1 MQFYKLDKKEVFRF
15 LESNENGLTSEEV
28 NSRLNKYGLNELK
41 KKKENKAL
49 KILFEQIN
57 SFVVYIL
64 IAAMSISF
72 IVKEYLDGIVIGAII
87 VLNTILGF
95 LQEYKAEKAIQ
106 SLKKLESGQT
116 LVIRNNN
123 HIIIQSKTL
132 VPGDI
137 ILLEA
142 GSKIPADCYLLEAYD
157 LKVDESILTGE
168 SVSVK
173 KLVQVIKDDS
183 QIADQ
188 INMLF
193 SSTNVVSGRAK
204 AVVIKTAME
213 TELGKIA
220 NIIQEEEEEET
231 PLQKKLSALGKTLGI
246 SVILIAIIILI
257 TGFFEGEKLSN
268 MLLIAISLA
277 VAAVPEGL
285 PAVVTISLA
294 LGVQR
299 MVKKNVLVRK
309 LSSVETLG
317 STTVICVPGDTTI
330 ICKDGIKNIES
341 IKEKDVVLGADGNF
355 HNVTKTFRRNYS
367 GEVVHIKPIGL
378 PLIKITPEHPI
389 LVAKFKDHRYL
400 VHIGSNMVRPRERE
414 VLEAEWVAAKEI
426 NENDLVLIPKIKNEE
441 IATINF
447 RKGRFREETKLV
459 LDEEIAEIF
468 GWYLAEGCT
477 YSHKGHYG
485 VKFYLGKYE
494 EENVKRLKD
503 LIERKLGLKV
513 YIYETQTSISL
524 QFINQDL
531 AVLFKD
537 IFGDN
542 AINKRIP
549 TIILNSPK
557 NIIYKFLQGY
567 LKGDGNISDYYIR
580 FTTSSK
586 TLSYQLI
593 IILAKLGIRG
603 RLYLEKPRVNYIKG
617 RELIKK
623 ESYTVFVSGTQAE
636 VINLVKNPITEE
648 KNNLFLSD
656 ENFVYV
662 PIRYVK
668 IEQESLEVF
677 NIETDS
683 QTYALPFIVH
693 NCADKTGTI
702 TQNKMTVTKIFV
714 DNKIL
719 DVNENSKNKDLML
732 KIISNCNDSKL
743 PNIGDPTE
751 LALLRINPQIEI
763 YPRIDEIPFSSE
775 RKYMITHHNIN
786 NKIMTFAKFAPEKI
800 LELCSYINLNGK
812 ITKFTN
818 EKKASVL
825 KINEDLAKNALRL
838 LGCAYSEGK
847 KTKDLIF
854 VGLVGMIDPPRPEV
868 RDSIETCRKAGIKVV
883 MITGD
888 HKLTAQAIARNIGL
902 NDRAITG
909 QELDEMSEEQLEDV
923 CNDINIYARVNPEH
937 KVRILNALKK
947 KGNVVAMTG
956 DGINDAPAL
965 KKSDIGIAVGA
976 GTDVAKEA
984 SNMILLDNNFHSIV
998 KAVEEGRGIY
1008 DNIKRFV
1015 NYLLSSNFGEV
1026 LILFTAILIGF
1037 RDKLGNIALP
1047 LGALELLWINLVTDG
1062 LPALALGIDAI
1073 PKDIMHRK
1081 PRKPKEHI
1089 VSRTMAYNIILTSV
1103 LMTLIVLFLFSKYLP
1118 ENLLK
1123 AQTVAFT
1130 TIVMLE
1136 MFRVLMIRSQY
1147 KLKLFS
1153 NKWLILAILTSI
1165 LLQLMVIYIPSLD
1178 KIFDTVPLG
1187 LIEWIYIISGCMIM
1201 FIVGTFGNLIIKRF
1215 TKELD

>member
-15 LESNENGLTSEEV
+15 LESNEDGLTSEEV

-41 KKKENKAL
+41 KKKENKAF
-49 KILFEQIN
+49 KILFEQVN

-95 LQEYKAEKAIQ
+95 FQEYKAEKAIQ
-106 SLKKLESGQT
+106 SLKKLESSQT

-168 SVSVK
+168 SVPVK

-204 AVVIKTAME
+204 AVVVKTAME

-220 NIIQEEEEEET
+220 NIIQEEEEKET

-317 STTVICVPGDTTI
+317 STTVV
-330 ICKDGIKNIES
+330 
-341 IKEKDVVLGADGNF
+341 
-355 HNVTKTFRRNYS
+355 
-367 GEVVHIKPIGL
+367 
-378 PLIKITPEHPI
+378 
-389 LVAKFKDHRYL
+389 
-400 VHIGSNMVRPRERE
+400 
-414 VLEAEWVAAKEI
+414 
-426 NENDLVLIPKIKNEE
+426 
-441 IATINF
+441 
-447 RKGRFREETKLV
+447 
-459 LDEEIAEIF
+459 
-468 GWYLAEGCT
+468 
-477 YSHKGHYG
+477 
-485 VKFYLGKYE
+485 
-494 EENVKRLKD
+494 
-503 LIERKLGLKV
+503 
-513 YIYETQTSISL
+513 
-524 QFINQDL
+524 
-531 AVLFKD
+531 
-537 IFGDN
+537 
-542 AINKRIP
+542 
-549 TIILNSPK
+549 
-557 NIIYKFLQGY
+557 
-567 LKGDGNISDYYIR
+567 
-580 FTTSSK
+580 
-586 TLSYQLI
+586 
-593 IILAKLGIRG
+593 
-603 RLYLEKPRVNYIKG
+603 
-617 RELIKK
+617 
-623 ESYTVFVSGTQAE
+623 
-636 VINLVKNPITEE
+636 
-648 KNNLFLSD
+648 
-656 ENFVYV
+656 
-662 PIRYVK
+662 
-668 IEQESLEVF
+668 
-677 NIETDS
+677 
-683 QTYALPFIVH
+683 
-693 NCADKTGTI
+693 CADKTGTI

-743 PNIGDPTE
+743 PDIGDPTE
-751 LALLRINPQIEI
+751 LALLRINPKIEI

-786 NKIMTFAKFAPEKI
+786 NKIMTFSKFAPEKI
-800 LELCSYINLNGK
+800 LELCSYININGK

-825 KINEDLAKNALRL
+825 KVNEDLAKNALRL

-868 RDSIETCRKAGIKVV
+868 YDSIELCKKAGINVV

-888 HKLTAQAIARNIGL
+888 HKLTAQAIAKNIGL
-902 NDRAITG
+902 DNRALTG
-909 QELDEMSEEQLEDV
+909 AELDALSDEQLEDV
-923 CNDINIYARVNPEH
+923 CNDIRIYARVNPEH

-947 KGNVVAMTG
+947 KNNIVAMTG

-984 SNMILLDNNFHSIV
+984 SDMILLDNNFHSIV

-1089 VSRTMAYNIILTSV
+1089 VSRTMTYNIILTSI

-1165 LLQLMVIYIPSLD
+1165 LLQLVVIYIPSLD

-1187 LIEWIYIISGCMIM
+1187 LIEWIYIISGCTIM
-1201 FIVGTFGNLIIKRF
+1201 FIVGTFGNLIIRRF

>member
-41 KKKENKAL
+41 KKKENKAF
-49 KILFEQIN
+49 KILIEQIN

-95 LQEYKAEKAIQ
+95 FQEYKAEKAIQ
-106 SLKKLESGQT
+106 SLKKLESSQT

-123 HIIIQSKTL
+123 HMIIPSKTL

-168 SVSVK
+168 SVPVK

-188 INMLF
+188 INMIF

-220 NIIQEEEEEET
+220 NIIQEEEEKET

-299 MVKKNVLVRK
+299 MAKKNVLVRK

-317 STTVICVPGDTTI
+317 STTI
-330 ICKDGIKNIES
+330 I
-341 IKEKDVVLGADGNF
+341 
-355 HNVTKTFRRNYS
+355 
-367 GEVVHIKPIGL
+367 
-378 PLIKITPEHPI
+378 
-389 LVAKFKDHRYL
+389 
-400 VHIGSNMVRPRERE
+400 
-414 VLEAEWVAAKEI
+414 
-426 NENDLVLIPKIKNEE
+426 
-441 IATINF
+441 
-447 RKGRFREETKLV
+447 
-459 LDEEIAEIF
+459 
-468 GWYLAEGCT
+468 
-477 YSHKGHYG
+477 
-485 VKFYLGKYE
+485 
-494 EENVKRLKD
+494 
-503 LIERKLGLKV
+503 
-513 YIYETQTSISL
+513 
-524 QFINQDL
+524 
-531 AVLFKD
+531 
-537 IFGDN
+537 
-542 AINKRIP
+542 
-549 TIILNSPK
+549 
-557 NIIYKFLQGY
+557 
-567 LKGDGNISDYYIR
+567 
-580 FTTSSK
+580 
-586 TLSYQLI
+586 
-593 IILAKLGIRG
+593 
-603 RLYLEKPRVNYIKG
+603 
-617 RELIKK
+617 
-623 ESYTVFVSGTQAE
+623 
-636 VINLVKNPITEE
+636 
-648 KNNLFLSD
+648 
-656 ENFVYV
+656 
-662 PIRYVK
+662 
-668 IEQESLEVF
+668 
-677 NIETDS
+677 
-683 QTYALPFIVH
+683 
-693 NCADKTGTI
+693 CADKTGTI

-743 PNIGDPTE
+743 PDIGDPTE
-751 LALLRINPQIEI
+751 LALLRINPKIEI

-786 NKIMTFAKFAPEKI
+786 NKIMTFSKFAPEKI
-800 LELCSYINLNGK
+800 LELCSYINISGK

-825 KINEDLAKNALRL
+825 KVNEDLAKNALRL

-854 VGLVGMIDPPRPEV
+854 VGLVGMIDPPRLEV
-868 RDSIETCRKAGIKVV
+868 YDSIELCKKAGINVV

-888 HKLTAQAIARNIGL
+888 HKLTAQAIAKNIGL
-902 NDRAITG
+902 DSRALTG
-909 QELDEMSEEQLEDV
+909 AELDALSDEQLEDV
-923 CNDINIYARVNPEH
+923 CNDIRIYARVNPEH

-947 KGNVVAMTG
+947 KNNIVAMTG

-1089 VSRTMAYNIILTSV
+1089 VSKTMTYNIILTSI
-1103 LMTLIVLFLFSKYLP
+1103 LMTFITLFLFAKYLP

-1130 TIVMLE
+1130 AIVMLE

-1165 LLQLMVIYIPSLD
+1165 LLQLIVIYIPSLD
-1178 KIFDTVPLG
+1178 KIFDTIPLG
-1187 LIEWIYIISGCMIM
+1187 LIEWIYIMSGCMIM
-1201 FIVGTFGNLIIKRF
+1201 FIVGTFGNLIIRRF
-1215 TKELD
+1215 TKEMD